1 MAADAQANIGVAAL
15 PSWVKEFP
23 QDPQL
28 VYLNHAAV
36 APWPARTRHVIQ
48 QFADE
53 NVRWGATHYERWLAE
68 ETRLRERFA
77 TLLKA
82 PSAEDI
88 ALVKNTSEGLS
99 MVAHGLPW
107 KAGDTI
113 VISDEEFP
121 SNRIV
126 WESLA
131 PRGVAVRAV
140 SLRGRDPEAEL
151 ICAIDGSTRLL
162 SISSV
167 QFGTGRCL
175 DLTRLGAACKQRGV
189 RFCVDA
195 IQSIGALATDV
206 QAMHA
211 DFVVADAHKWL
222 LGPEGLAVFYCAA
235 SSRDGLA
242 LHEFGWHMVEK
253 QGDFDTTHWS
263 VAASARR
270 FECGSPNMLGIF
282 ATSAS
287 VSLLLEIGEQ
297 EIERRLLDNARFL
310 LNALGEL
317 PGVELITPTEAG
329 RYAGIVTFRLTGVEP
344 ANAMARL
351 REQNIICACRGG
363 GIRFS
368 PHFYTERAR
377 LERAVTAVAAL
388 RSAAK

>member
-1 MAADAQANIGVAAL
+1 MAADTPIDSLAAADV
-15 PSWVKEFP
+15 WWRKEFP
-23 QDPQL
+23 QAAEL

-36 APWPARTRHVIQ
+36 APWPMRARNVIQ
-48 QFADE
+48 QFAEE
-53 NVRWGATHYERWLAE
+53 NVTWGATHYGRWLAE
-68 ETRLRERFA
+68 ESRLRERFA
-77 TLLKA
+77 QLINA
-82 PSAEDI
+82 PSADDI

-107 KAGDTI
+107 QTGDVV

-131 PRGVAVRAV
+131 SHGVRVRAI
-140 SLRGRDPEAEL
+140 SLRGPDPEADL
-151 ICAIDGSTRLL
+151 IAALEGSTRLL

-167 QFGTGRCL
+167 QFGTGRRL
-175 DLTRLGAACKQRGV
+175 DLARLGAACKARGV

-195 IQSIGALATDV
+195 IQSLGALATDV
-206 QAMHA
+206 QAMDA
-211 DFVVADAHKWL
+211 DFLVADAHKWL
-222 LGPEGLAVFYCAA
+222 LGPEGLAVFYCAKR
-235 SSRDGLA
+235 SREDLA

-253 QGDFDTTHWS
+253 QGNFDTTTWS

-287 VSLLLEIGEQ
+287 VSLLLEIGMAQIEQ
-297 EIERRLLDNARFL
+297 QLLSNARLLLD
-310 LNALGEL
+310 ALDRL
-317 PGVELITPTEAG
+317 PGVELITPTQAG
-329 RYAGIVTFRLTGVEP
+329 RFAGIVTFRIAGVEP
-344 ANAMARL
+344 ADAMARL

-368 PHFYTERAR
+368 PHFYTEAAR
-377 LERAVTAVAAL
+377 LERAVAAVAAL
-388 RSAAK
+388 PRAQR

>member
-1 MAADAQANIGVAAL
+1 MAD
-15 PSWVKEFP
+15 PWWRKEFP
-23 QDPQL
+23 QAPEL

-53 NVRWGATHYERWLAE
+53 NVTWGATHYGRWLAE
-68 ETRLRERFA
+68 EIRLRERFA
-77 TLLKA
+77 QLLNV
-82 PSAEDI
+82 PSADDI

-107 KAGDTI
+107 QAGDSV

-131 PRGVAVRAV
+131 SRGVAVRAV
-140 SLRGRDPEAEL
+140 SLRGIDPEADL
-151 ICAIDGSTRLL
+151 IAALDGSARLL

-167 QFGTGRCL
+167 QFGSGRRL
-175 DLTRLGAACKQRGV
+175 DLARLGAACRQRGV

-195 IQSIGALATDV
+195 IQSVGALATDV
-206 QAMHA
+206 QAMDA
-211 DFVVADAHKWL
+211 DFLVADAHKWL
-222 LGPEGLAVFYCAA
+222 LGPEGLAVFYCAKR
-235 SSRDGLA
+235 SREALA
-242 LHEFGWHMVEK
+242 LHEFGWHMVERP
-253 QGDFDTTHWS
+253 GDFDTIRWS

-287 VSLLLEIGEQ
+287 VSLLWEIGME
-297 EIERRLLDNARFL
+297 EIEQRLLNNARFL
-310 LNALGEL
+310 LDALAAI
-317 PGVELITPTEAG
+317 PGVQLITPTQTG
-329 RYAGIVTFRLTGVEP
+329 RFAGIVTFRITGVEP
-344 ANAMARL
+344 ADAMARL

-368 PHFYTERAR
+368 PHFYTEPAR
-377 LERAVTAVAAL
+377 LEQAVAAVAAL
-388 RSAAK
+388 TRAQD